1 MPSRPLRRN
10 ETGDVKDLSGVS
22 AMAEESTRS
31 GSRLGRGLASLIG
44 DMGAETNNAAPN
56 AATSERVRGQ
66 RRVPIEFLRANPR
79 NPRREFTPAQ
89 LDELA
94 NSIRERGIIQPIAV
108 RPLKGATETFE
119 IIAGERRWQAAQRAG
134 LHDVPVVVLDV
145 TDREALELAIVEN
158 VQREDLNPLEE
169 AGGYQALIDEFK
181 YHQEEVAKVVGKSR
195 SHITNMLRLLKL
207 PDFVKAAMRTGQISA
222 GHARALI
229 GYPEPEKIAQQIIA
243 RGLNVRQVE
252 ALVRDEGKGGGG
264 SPDKK
269 PPLKKEADTVAMEKR
284 ASDALGMAV
293 TIDYGSKG
301 GAVHIKYRSLDQ
313 LEDIVKRLERA
324 R

>member
-1 MPSRPLRRN
+1 MPSRPQRRH
-10 ETGDVKDLSGVS
+10 ETGDVKALSGVTV
-22 AMAEESTRS
+22 MAEESTR
-31 GSRLGRGLASLIG
+31 SRLGRGLASLIG
-44 DMGAETNNAAPN
+44 DMGADASNVAPS
-56 AATSERVRGQ
+56 ATTSERVRGQ
-66 RRVPIEFLRANPR
+66 RRVPIEFLRPNPR

-94 NSIRERGIIQPIAV
+94 NSIKERGIIQPIAV
-108 RPLKGATETFE
+108 RPVRGTNDTFE

-145 TDREALELAIVEN
+145 SDVEALELAIVEN

-169 AGGYQALIDEFK
+169 ASGYQALIDEFK
-181 YHQEEVAKVVGKSR
+181 YHQEEIAKVVGKSR
-195 SHITNMLRLLKL
+195 SHIANMLRLLKL
-207 PDFVKAAMRTGQISA
+207 PEFVKAAMRTGQISA

-229 GYPEPEKIAQQIIA
+229 GHPEPEKIAQQIIA

-252 ALVRDEGKGGGG
+252 ALVRDDGKSGGG
-264 SPDKK
+264 PDKK
-269 PPLKKEADTVAMEKR
+269 PPPRKEADTVAMEKR
-284 ASDALGMAV
+284 ASDALGLAV
-293 TIDYGSKG
+293 TIDYGDKG

-313 LEDIVKRLERA
+313 LADIVKRQERA